1 MLKHTLAYV
10 KGTMDYRITYKG
22 GDNLEPIGYV
32 DSNYAG
38 CKDTRQSTEGNIFMI
53 AKGPISWEC
62 KRQDTVALST
72 VKVEFMAFSKTT
84 T

>member
-10 KGTMDYRITYKG
+10 KGTMDYGITYKG

-32 DSNYAG
+32 DSNYAV

-53 AKGPISWEC
+53 AKGSISWEC

-72 VKVEFMAFSKTT
+72 VEVEFMVFSKTAT
-84 T
+84 